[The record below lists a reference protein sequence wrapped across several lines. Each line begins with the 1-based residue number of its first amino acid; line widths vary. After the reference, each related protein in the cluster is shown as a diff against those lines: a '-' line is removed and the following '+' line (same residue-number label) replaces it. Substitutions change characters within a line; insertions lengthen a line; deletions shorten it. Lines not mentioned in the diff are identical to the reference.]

1 MPYHFESD
9 PLKVNRACE
18 CIIRLTVIYRFID
31 IIKSIEELIC
41 SSEIQ
46 LEVNWG
52 MLVAQEVD
60 SSYHIQ
66 TNVSVRR
73 GIISSVRVQNI

>member
-46 LEVNWG
+46 LEVNCC
-52 MLVAQEVD
+52 M
-60 SSYHIQ
+60 
-66 TNVSVRR
+66 
-73 GIISSVRVQNI
+73 